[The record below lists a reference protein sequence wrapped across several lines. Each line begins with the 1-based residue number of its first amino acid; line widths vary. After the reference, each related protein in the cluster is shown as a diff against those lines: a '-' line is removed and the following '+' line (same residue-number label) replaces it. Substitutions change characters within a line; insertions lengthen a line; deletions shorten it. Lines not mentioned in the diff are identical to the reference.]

1 MHGLGYGEIGDLL
14 KEEFGNLGDR
24 GEVFRQS
31 LACRDPMV
39 ANQGY
44 AARLLL
50 ALLCRNSLCIL
61 GG

>member
-50 ALLCRNSLCIL
+50 ARCSVEIVCVS
-61 GG
+61 